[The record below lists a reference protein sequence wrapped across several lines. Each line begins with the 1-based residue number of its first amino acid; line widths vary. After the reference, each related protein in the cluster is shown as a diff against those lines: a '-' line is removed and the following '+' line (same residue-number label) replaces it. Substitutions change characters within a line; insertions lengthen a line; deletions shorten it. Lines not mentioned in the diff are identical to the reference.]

1 MVDQSS
7 GGHDP
12 GVLEAREADALVD
25 MAKAVDVAFP
35 KLKCLRCGSESFY
48 LIGPSRFFKATQ
60 HPSFGEFDGEVVD
73 LVCQR
78 CGMIERHL
86 WKILRDAAK
95 PIDTD

>member
-7 GGHDP
+7 GGTDA
-12 GVLEAREADALVD
+12 GEREARETDASLVD

-35 KLKCLRCGSESFY
+35 KLRCLRCGSESFY
-48 LIGPSRFFKATQ
+48 LIASRIFEAAQRPSLGAFNGDA
-60 HPSFGEFDGEVVD
+60 VD